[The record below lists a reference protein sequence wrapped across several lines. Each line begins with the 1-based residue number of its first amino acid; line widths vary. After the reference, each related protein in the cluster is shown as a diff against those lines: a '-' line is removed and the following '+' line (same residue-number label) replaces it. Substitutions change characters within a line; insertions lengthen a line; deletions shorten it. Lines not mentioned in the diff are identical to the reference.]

1 MKNNSL
7 LTLALLAGFFSPL
20 FSLAQAPEV
29 AEVPE
34 VEEPKLPFEISGFVD
49 VYYMAAFNDLPFP
62 TSFTEEFNSFSL
74 GMVNLAVAKTSGK
87 VGFLADIALGP
98 RAEVANGFSG
108 TSLSAI
114 KQLYVTYTPVEAL
127 TFTLGNF
134 GTHVGYEVI
143 DAPGNVNY
151 STSYM
156 FSNGPF
162 YHTGLKMDLA
172 LSEKFGFMV
181 GLFDDTDSKRDF
193 VKGKHLGLQLSYQD
207 DASGIFLNY
216 ITGRDQEETDFQPE
230 AKSSQIDLTA
240 TFQVAEKFGLGLNA
254 TTKQVRHMGVG
265 DYGWSGAALYANYA
279 FSDAFTLAAR
289 TEYIS
294 DTDGLIMG
302 AMNGSVMGLTLSGN
316 IHLGSLTII
325 PEFRTD
331 SGPEMDDI
339 AGFILAAVYS
349 F

>member
-1 MKNNSL
+1 MKNTFHFLFCL
-7 LTLALLAGFFSPL
+7 LFLSNSPL
-20 FSLAQAPEV
+20 FIYGQN
-29 AEVPE
+29 
-34 VEEPKLPFEISGFVD
+34 EESTEEETTKLPFEISGFVD
-49 VYYMAAFNDLPFP
+49 IYYMAAFNDMAFP
-62 TSFTEEFNSFSL
+62 TSFTEEFNSFSI
-74 GMVNLAVAKTSGK
+74 GMANVAISKNSGK

-114 KQLYVTYTPVEAL
+114 KQLLVTYSPSDAI

-134 GTHVGYEVI
+134 GTHVGYEII
-143 DAPGNVNY
+143 DAPGNLNY

-172 LSEKFGFMV
+172 LSDHFGLMV
-181 GLFDDTDSKRDF
+181 GLYDDTDSKTDL
-193 VKGKHLGLQLSYQD
+193 VPGKHIGLQLSYSD
-207 DASGIFLNY
+207 DITGIYLNY
-216 ITGRDQEETDFQPE
+216 IAGRDQEETDFDPE
-230 AKSSQIDLTA
+230 AKSSQLDLTA
-240 TFQVAEKFGLGLNA
+240 TFQASEKFGLGLNA
-254 TTKQVRHMGVG
+254 TTKKVKMMGVA
-265 DYGWSGAALYANYA
+265 DYRWSGVALYANLA
-279 FSDAFTLAAR
+279 LSEGFTLAAR
-289 TEYIS
+289 GEFIE
-294 DTDGLIMG
+294 DKDGLIMG
-302 AMNGSVMGLTLSGN
+302 ATEGSILGLTLSGN
-316 IHLGSLTII
+316 IHLGNLTII